1 MLIKFALLILTALN
15 PTPAFFSPQANASQ
29 TAQAVD
35 RLTDSFEQRANEDIS
50 PSLVMELVGVKPGM
64 VIGEVGAGRGRVT
77 VHLADRVGEKGK
89 IYANDIDKS
98 SLEYLKSRVRRLGIT
113 NIEIVEGLVDDA
125 RLPAGTLDMIL
136 MVMVYHHLDK
146 PIPMLRNLLPCLK
159 PGGVLAMV
167 EPSPAHTE
175 RGMRDLTR
183 ERVAEDA
190 LAAGYSLE
198 AMIEGKFE
206 HENVFILRALDPK
219 K

>member
-1 MLIKFALLILTALN
+1 MLLKIALLIMMAVGSSPAAVP
-15 PTPAFFSPQANASQ
+15 PTTDTPQVTQS
-29 TAQAVD
+29 VD
-35 RLTDSFEQRANEDIS
+35 RLTDTFEQRANEDIS
-50 PSLVMELVGVKPGM
+50 PALVMDLVGIKPGM

-77 VHLADRVGEKGK
+77 VHLADRVGEDGR
-89 IYANDIDKS
+89 IYANDIDTS
-98 SLEYLKSRVRRLGIT
+98 SLEYLRSRIKRLGLA
-113 NIEIVEGLVDDA
+113 NVEVVDGLVDDA
-125 RLPAGTLDMIL
+125 RLPAGTLDMVL

-183 ERVAEDA
+183 RQVAEEA
-190 LAAGYSLE
+190 AEAGYKLE
-198 AMIEGKFE
+198 TMIEGKFE
-206 HENVFILRALDPK
+206 HENVFILRPADFK

>member
-1 MLIKFALLILTALN
+1 MKPKKTLSSILLILCLAIL
-15 PTPAFFSPQANASQ
+15 PFAGGADPSPQA
-29 TAQAVD
+29 TD
-35 RLTDSFEQRANEDIS
+35 RLTDSFEKRANEDIS
-50 PSLVMELVGVKPGM
+50 PVLVMDLVGIKPGM

-77 VHLADRVGEKGK
+77 VHLADRVGEDGR
-89 IYANDIDKS
+89 IYANDIDTS
-98 SLEYLKSRVRRLGIT
+98 SLEYLRSRIKRLGLA
-113 NIEIVEGLVDDA
+113 NVEVVDGLVDDA
-125 RLPAGTLDMIL
+125 RLPAGALDMIL

-183 ERVAEDA
+183 RQVAEEA
-190 LAAGYSLE
+190 AEAGYKLE
-198 AMIEGKFE
+198 TMIEGKFE
-206 HENVFILRALDPK
+206 HENVFILRPAGLK

>member
-1 MLIKFALLILTALN
+1 
-15 PTPAFFSPQANASQ
+15 
-29 TAQAVD
+29 
-35 RLTDSFEQRANEDIS
+35 
-50 PSLVMELVGVKPGM
+50 MELAGVKPGM

-89 IYANDIDKS
+89 IYANDIDMP
-98 SLEYLKSRVRRLGIT
+98 SLEYLRSRIKRLGLT
-113 NIEIVEGLVDDA
+113 NVEVVEGLVDDA
-125 RLPAGTLDMIL
+125 RLPVGALDMIV

-146 PIPMLRNLLPCLK
+146 PIAMLRNLLPCLK

-183 ERVAEDA
+183 ERVREEAQ
-190 LAAGYSLE
+190 AAGFSLE

-206 HENVFILRALDPK
+206 HENVFILRPTGFK